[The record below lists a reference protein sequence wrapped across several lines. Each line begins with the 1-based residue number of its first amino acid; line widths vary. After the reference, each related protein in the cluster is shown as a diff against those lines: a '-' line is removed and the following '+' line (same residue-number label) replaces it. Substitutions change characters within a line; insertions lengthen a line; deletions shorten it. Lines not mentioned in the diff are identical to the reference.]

1 MLHLVLYFI
10 VKYVGVSKVQFSFD
24 WQIEMVIINYSLL
37 HLSLVYHN
45 QM

>member
-1 MLHLVLYFI
+1 M
-10 VKYVGVSKVQFSFD
+10 QFSFD
-24 WQIEMVIINYSLL
+24 WQIEVVIINFSLL